1 MIEYLCYAVIG
12 AFCGFLSG
20 LLGIGGG
27 VVMIP
32 TLFFV
37 MQYFKVESLYFMHLV
52 IGTALTSMI
61 FSSISSTI
69 SHQKKKMIN
78 WKIVQYMIP
87 GLVFGA
93 SLGSYLAKALSS
105 HVLELIFGASV
116 ILIGLRFVLQ
126 KPKATHKP
134 HEPSSWNLTY
144 PLLGCSISFLSSLLG
159 VGGGIFSVPILQALH
174 FPIRKA
180 IATSSAITLYATFL
194 ASICYFLFGLRQIKS
209 GDSWGFIYL
218 PAFLIVTPPSVI
230 FASFGAK
237 AAHTVQ
243 TALLKKIF
251 GILLLATGI
260 YMLY

>member
-1 MIEYLCYAVIG
+1 MFEYLCYAVIG
-12 AFCGFLSG
+12 ALCGFSSG

-27 VVMIP
+27 VIMIP

-37 MQYFKVESLYFMHLV
+37 MQYFKIENLHLMHLV

-61 FSSISSTI
+61 FSSISSTM

-78 WKIVQYMIP
+78 WKIIQYMIP
-87 GLVFGA
+87 GLILGA
-93 SLGSYLAKALSS
+93 GLGSYLAKLLSS
-105 HVLELIFGASV
+105 HVLELLFGASIV
-116 ILIGLRFVLQ
+116 LVGLRFILQ
-126 KPKATHKP
+126 KPEATHKP

-144 PLLGCSISFLSSLLG
+144 PLLGGGISFLSALLG
-159 VGGGIFSVPILQALH
+159 VGGGIFSVPILQTLH

-180 IATSSAITLYATFL
+180 IATSSAITLCATFL
-194 ASICYFLFGLRQIKS
+194 ASISYFLFGLHQIKS

-230 FASFGAK
+230 FALFGAK
-237 AAHTVQ
+237 AAHTIQ
-243 TALLKKIF
+243 ATLLKKIF
-251 GILLLATGI
+251 GSLLLVIGV